1 MAKGD
6 DLDKCV
12 GPNPRNS
19 GFLGQDFRSEAIIFF
34 ASGLSGLGDQFML
47 QGQGYGLDAAG
58 DVQFGENIADVGL
71 DGGAADYQTFGNFGV
86 S

>member
-12 GPNPRNS
+12 GPIPRNS
-19 GFLGQDFRSEAIIFF
+19 CFLGQDFRSETIIFF
-34 ASGLSGLGDQFML
+34 ASGLSGLGDQFVL
-47 QGQGYGLDAAG
+47 QGQGHGLDAAG

-71 DGGAADYQTFGNFGV
+71 DSGTADYQTLGDFGV